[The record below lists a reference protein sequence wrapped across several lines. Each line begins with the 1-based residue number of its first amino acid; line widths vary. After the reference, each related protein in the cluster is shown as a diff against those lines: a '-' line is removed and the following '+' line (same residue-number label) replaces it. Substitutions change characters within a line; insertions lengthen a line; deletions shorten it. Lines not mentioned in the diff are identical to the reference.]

1 MNGEYETNR
10 EIFVLKYSILQNLI
24 DRFLLE
30 CTCEQESK
38 LGELLYSINQSLD
51 QCNKDTNEY
60 KINFYKNCL
69 DYAKSFGKS
78 DEEIIVAIIGMIE
91 DDIMPQYLNIED
103 AKIRYEEF
111 IEDISRDSA
120 SSMRL

>member
-1 MNGEYETNR
+1 MNGEYETNK

-24 DRFLLE
+24 DKYCLE
-30 CTCEQESK
+30 CTCEQESQ
-38 LGELLYSINQSLD
+38 LGEVLYSINQSLD
-51 QCNKDTNEY
+51 QYNKDTNEY

-78 DEEIIVAIIGMIE
+78 DEDIIVAILGMIE

-103 AKIRYEEF
+103 ATIRYEEF